1 MAFAALGAGLLHP
14 HPRDPAMRS
23 ARHFALSSLA
33 VVTAGVLAASA
44 QAQAPA
50 QQAPAAQTV
59 AVQAPA
65 AQGPVA
71 NIIDGAPG
79 AYDFAPG
86 VVTTIPPDLDR
97 EDAISVHDMPEIRS
111 RPELAWTPSSTTKS
125 RTLYEMAKSAAFIN
139 DVWCLELAFKPM
151 RMVTVDVPQPNGRL
165 QRKLIWYIVYRVR
178 NTGAGLTGQ
187 VQPDGKYVT
196 ANKSFDKLR
205 FLPEFVLVSQDRSGG
220 RRVSKAYLDRIVPTA
235 LAVIKRRELPDGELL
250 HSADVPTRE
259 LAIEAGRM
267 QRGVWAVA
275 MWEDVDPR
283 IDFFSVYVRG
293 LSNAY
298 QWTDPEG
305 AYAKGDPPGTGRR
318 FAHKTLQLNFWRPG
332 DELDQDEREI
342 RFGVA
347 PERASFYDSPEGVAY
362 RWVYR

>member
-1 MAFAALGAGLLHP
+1 
-14 HPRDPAMRS
+14 MRS
-23 ARHFALSSLA
+23 VRHFALSSLA
-33 VVTAGVLAASA
+33 VLSVAAA
-44 QAQAPA
+44 IAARAHAQAPA
-50 QQAPAAQTV
+50 AQTPPAQTV

-65 AQGPVA
+65 AQQQPVA

-97 EDAISVHDMPEIRS
+97 EDAIAVHDIPEIRS
-111 RPELAWTPSSTTKS
+111 DRSLAWTPSSTTKS
-125 RTLYEMAKSAAFIN
+125 RTLYEMAAGAVFIN

-151 RMVTVDVPQPNGRL
+151 RMVTVDVPQANGRL

-187 VQPDGKYVT
+187 VQPDGSYVT
-196 ANKSFDKLR
+196 ANKSFDNLR
-205 FLPEFVLVSQDRSGG
+205 FLPEFVLVSHDRSGG
-220 RRVSKAYLDRIVPTA
+220 QRVSKAYLDRIVPTA
-235 LAVIKRRELPDGELL
+235 LEAIKRRELPDGELL

-259 LAIEAGRM
+259 LPIEAGRM

-305 AYAKGDPPGTGRR
+305 AFTQGDAPGTGRR

-332 DELDQDEREI
+332 DELEQDEREI
-342 RFGVA
+342 RFGAA
-347 PERASFYDSPEGVAY
+347 PERGAFYDSPEGVAY

>member
-1 MAFAALGAGLLHP
+1 MRSVRPFSLSSQTAFAVAAL
-14 HPRDPAMRS
+14 
-23 ARHFALSSLA
+23 
-33 VVTAGVLAASA
+33 VAASA
-44 QAQAPA
+44 HAQAPPA
-50 QQAPAAQTV
+50 QPPAAQTV
-59 AVQAPA
+59 ALQAPA
-65 AQGPVA
+65 AQPPVA
-71 NIIDGAPG
+71 NILDGARG

-86 VVTTIPPDLDR
+86 VVTTIRPDLDR
-97 EDAISVHDMPEIRS
+97 EDAISVHDIPELRS
-111 RPELAWTPSSTTKS
+111 NPQLAWTPSSTTKS
-125 RTLYEMAKSAAFIN
+125 RTLYEMAKGAVFIN

-151 RMVTVDVPQPNGRL
+151 RMITVDVPQANGRL
-165 QRKLIWYIVYRVR
+165 QRKLIWYLVYRVR

-187 VQPDGKYVT
+187 VQPDGSYVT
-196 ANKSFDKLR
+196 ESKSFDKLR
-205 FLPEFVLVSQDRSGG
+205 FLPEFVLVSHDRSGG

-235 LAVIKRRELPDGELL
+235 LAAIQRRELPDGELL

-259 LAIEAGRM
+259 LAVEAGRM

-283 IDFFSVYVRG
+283 IDFFSIYVRG

-298 QWTDPEG
+298 RWTDPEG
-305 AYAKGDPPGTGRR
+305 AFQPGDAPGTGRR
-318 FAHKTLQLNFWRPG
+318 FAHKALQLNFWRPG

-347 PERASFYDSPEGVAY
+347 PERAEFYDSPEGVAY